1 MLKFRPVF
9 GAVVTRSRTF
19 LRGGE
24 RCSSPLPSKFD
35 RVCCDVIKRRVAW
48 FLHQGVGCNMSEGS
62 EERLMDHNQDL
73 NQDRD
78 QDRDLK
84 RSERGGEEEEQIQAT
99 KRRRTT
105 AEDQKQE
112 QEQEQ
117 RQEQKQERDQDQ
129 DGDNRKC
136 PKKKVAL
143 LMAYSGKGYYGM
155 QVQTGAGSSASGVP
169 IWECDRVVL
178 CVRGTLG
185 APCSG
190 PSKTTWSAPSSSLA
204 AFLRTTART

>member
-9 GAVVTRSRTF
+9 GAVVTWSRTF

-24 RCSSPLPSKFD
+24 RCSSPLPPKFD
-35 RVCCDVIKRRVAW
+35 RVCCDVIKRRVAC

-62 EERLMDHNQDL
+62 DERLMDQNQDL

-78 QDRDLK
+78 RDRDLK

-99 KRRRTT
+99 KRRKTA
-105 AEDQKQE
+105 AEDQE

-117 RQEQKQERDQDQ
+117 KQEQKQEQDQ

-155 QVQTGAGSSASGVP
+155 QVQTGADSSASGVP

-178 CVRGTLG
+178 CARGTPG
-185 APCSG
+185 APSSG
-190 PSKTTWSAPSSSLA
+190 PSKTTWSAPSSSPA
-204 AFLRTTART
+204 ASLRTTART